1 MTGFLERPSVSG
13 VRRVG
18 RILGTLLGLLLL
30 AEFIEWVTGPHP
42 PTAILDYMGAVV
54 LLLIISGF
62 VVGWFK
68 ELAAFLLVLGGS
80 AFLCVVTILT
90 PRADRGPWP
99 IFLVTAITSFL
110 FLYVHLASKK
120 K

>member
-13 VRRVG
+13 VRRAG

-30 AEFIEWVTGPHP
+30 AVFLDWVMGPNP
-42 PTAILDYMGAVV
+42 PTAIGDYLLAVV

-68 ELAAFLLVLGGS
+68 DLAAFLLVLGGS
-80 AFLCVVTILT
+80 ALLGVVMLLEG
-90 PRADRGPWP
+90 GPWP
-99 IFLVTAITSFL
+99 ILLITAIISFL
-110 FLYVHLASKK
+110 FLYVHLAGKK
-120 K
+120 N